1 MKVLSVVTPT
11 GFGRAGDTMLPEH
24 LYRCCKDVLS
34 GLNRKIAEETLSLLE
49 TVVSCVMTMLFES
62 SHAAVG
68 MLVRPE
74 MTSDTVQV
82 RSNTDPATG
91 LPDRLMV
98 TEMELSGTIMAHFR
112 SQPKFLQQF

>member
-1 MKVLSVVTPT
+1 MKVLSVVTRT

-34 GLNRKIAEETLSLLE
+34 GLNCKVAEETLSLLE
-49 TVVSCVMTMLFES
+49 TFAGMGMLFES

-68 MLVRPE
+68 MSVRPE

-82 RSNTDPATG
+82 RLNSDPATG
-91 LPDRLMV
+91 LPDWLME
-98 TEMELSGTIMAHFR
+98 TEMTLSGTT
-112 SQPKFLQQF
+112 

>member
-11 GFGRAGDTMLPEH
+11 ALVRAGDTMLPEH

-34 GLNRKIAEETLSLLE
+34 GLNCKIAVETLSLLE
-49 TVVSCVMTMLFES
+49 TVAGKGMLFES

-82 RSNTDPATG
+82 RLNSDPATG
-91 LPDRLMV
+91 LPDRLIEAEI
-98 TEMELSGTIMAHFR
+98 TFSGTT
-112 SQPKFLQQF
+112 

>member
-11 GFGRAGDTMLPEH
+11 GLVRAGDTMLPEH

-34 GLNRKIAEETLSLLE
+34 GLNRKIEEETLSLLE
-49 TVVSCVMTMLFES
+49 TVAGKGMLFEF
-62 SHAAVG
+62 SHVAVG

-82 RSNTDPATG
+82 RLNSDPVTG
-91 LPDRLMV
+91 LPDWLME
-98 TEMELSGTIMAHFR
+98 TEMAFSGTA
-112 SQPKFLQQF
+112 